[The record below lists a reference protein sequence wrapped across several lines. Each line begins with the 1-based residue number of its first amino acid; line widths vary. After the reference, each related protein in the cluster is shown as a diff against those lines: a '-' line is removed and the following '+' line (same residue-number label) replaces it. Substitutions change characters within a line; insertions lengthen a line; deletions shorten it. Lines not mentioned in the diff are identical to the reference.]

1 MLILG
6 IQFRFLARKSAKL
19 NKDKHKLKMKYISY
33 IIFFF
38 AATSMMAQADN
49 DVLFTVEDS
58 PVYVGEFRY
67 IYEKTNQGD
76 ADYSKES
83 LEEYLELYKKFKL
96 KVQRAKDIKLD
107 TISSLKRELE
117 GYRKQLANSYLI
129 DKEVTERLMKEV
141 YDRAKMDVNI
151 SHIMVQVPKESTP
164 QDTLAKYNKI
174 MGIWNQLEGGKRF
187 EELVSMSEDNASKEK
202 GGNIGFI
209 TAMLPNGF
217 YNMETAAYTTP
228 VNSYSKP
235 FRTRVGYHIV
245 KNNGNREARGQM
257 EASHILIRTLQNPE
271 LGSPDPKTVID
282 GIYNGLKGG
291 TPWEELVKRSEDKS
305 SLASD
310 GSLGKFGIGRFA
322 PEFEDAVFSLAK
334 DGDFSK
340 PIQSRA
346 GWHIVKRVKMHP
358 QLSYKEE
365 KGKLQNKIKKD
376 SRYQIAQ
383 DAMLTRI
390 KKDND
395 FKEYRNVTDRF
406 RNSLSDEFTTYRW
419 KSNPKPVNKVIFEIG
434 EDNFI
439 LAELE
444 EFLEQSSRKRQR
456 IGRNGEVKATFDQ
469 LYNDYVKIKTLEY
482 EEKQLEKKFPE
493 FKYLMREYQEG
504 ILLFEATKT
513 EIWDRASQDTLGLA
527 RHFETIKHDY
537 KYQWKERAEV
547 SFYSVK
553 PEAKDKVNSIRKMT
567 TKKSTTEVLEKYNNG
582 DNKSI
587 TVRRDVFEKGK
598 NTVIDALNWTPG
610 ALSEVEIN
618 KQNNSLNFLKIEKI
632 IPVTGKTLKEA
643 RGYAVAQYQDHLES
657 KWLTDLSNSYKIVV
671 NQDILDKMIK

>member
-1 MLILG
+1 MK
-6 IQFRFLARKSAKL
+6 FL
-19 NKDKHKLKMKYISY
+19 SY

-38 AATSMMAQADN
+38 AAVQLMAQADN

-58 PVYVGEFRY
+58 PVYVGEFKY

-76 ADYSKES
+76 ANYSRES

-96 KVQRAKDIKLD
+96 KVQRAKDIQLD

-129 DKEVTERLMKEV
+129 DKEVTERLIKQAYE
-141 YDRAKMDVNI
+141 RGKTDVDI
-151 SHIMVQVPKESTP
+151 SHIMVQLPKDATP
-164 QDTLAKYNKI
+164 QDTLAKFNKI
-174 MGIWNQLEGGKRF
+174 MGIWNQLEGGKSF
-187 EELVSMSEDNASKEK
+187 DELIGISEDKASKEK
-202 GGNIGFI
+202 GGRIGFI

-228 VNSYSKP
+228 VNGYSKP
-235 FRTRVGYHIV
+235 FRTRVGYHILR
-245 KNNGNREARGQM
+245 NNGTREARGQM
-257 EASHILIRTLQNPE
+257 EAAHILLRTPKSPAPGL
-271 LGSPDPKTVID
+271 PDPKKVID
-282 GIYNGLKGG
+282 GIY
-291 TPWEELVKRSEDKS
+291 EELKAGASWEKTVQKSDDKS
-305 SLASD
+305 NLENG

-322 PEFEDAVFSLAK
+322 PEFEDAVFALAE

-340 PIQSRA
+340 PVQSQA
-346 GWHIVKRVKMHP
+346 GWHIVKRIKKYP

-376 SRYQIAQ
+376 SRYQFAQ
-383 DAMLTRI
+383 EAMLNRI
-390 KKDND
+390 KKENN
-395 FKEYRNVTDRF
+395 FKEYRVVTDRF
-406 RNSLSDEFTTYRW
+406 RNSLSDEFTTYKW

-469 LYNDYVKIKTLEY
+469 LYDDYVKMKTLEY

-493 FKYLMREYQEG
+493 FRYLMREYQEG

-513 EIWDRASQDTLGLA
+513 EIWDRASKDSAGLA
-527 RHFETIKHDY
+527 VYYEKIKDRQ
-537 KYQWKERAEV
+537 KYQWKERVEV
-547 SFYSVK
+547 SYYSVK
-553 PEAKDKVNSIRKMT
+553 AESKDQINSIRKMAA
-567 TKKSTTEVLEKYNNG
+567 KKSTTDVLEKYNKG
-582 DNKSI
+582 DNKAI
-587 TVRRDVFEKGK
+587 TVRRDVFEKGR
-598 NTVIDALNWTPG
+598 NRTIDALKWNPG
-610 ALSEVEIN
+610 TLSEVEIN
-618 KQNNSLNFLKIEKI
+618 KQNNSMNFLKIEKI
-632 IPVTGKTLKEA
+632 IPVTGKSLQEA

-657 KWLTDLSNSYKIVV
+657 EWLKNLADSYKIVV
-671 NQDILDKMIK
+671 NQNIFDQMIK

>member
-1 MLILG
+1 M
-6 IQFRFLARKSAKL
+6 
-19 NKDKHKLKMKYISY
+19 NKDKHILKMKYISY

-38 AATSMMAQADN
+38 AAAQLMAQADD

-58 PVYVGEFRY
+58 PVYVGEFKY

-96 KVQRAKDIKLD
+96 KVQRAKDIQLD
-107 TISSLKRELE
+107 TIASLQRELE
-117 GYRKQLANSYLI
+117 GYRKHLANSYLI

-141 YDRAKMDVNI
+141 YERSKTDVNI
-151 SHIMVQVPKESTP
+151 SHIMVNIPKDSTP
-164 QDTLAKYNKI
+164 QDTLSKYNKI
-174 MGIWNQLEGGKRF
+174 MGIWKQLEGGKRF
-187 EELVSMSEDNASKEK
+187 EELVSMSEDKASKEK

-228 VNSYSKP
+228 INSYSKP
-235 FRTRVGYHIV
+235 FRTKVGYHIL
-245 KNNGNREARGQM
+245 KNNGSRAARGQM
-257 EASHILIRTLQNPE
+257 EASHILIRTLQNPIP
-271 LGSPDPKTVID
+271 GSPDPKEVID
-282 GIYNGLKGG
+282 GIYNGLRGG
-291 TPWEELVKRSEDKS
+291 TAWEELVKRSEDKS
-305 SLASD
+305 SLETG

-322 PEFEDAVFSLAK
+322 PEFEEAVFALVN
-334 DGDFSK
+334 DGDYSK
-340 PIQSRA
+340 PIQSKA
-346 GWHIVKRVKMHP
+346 GWHIVKRVKKYP

-383 DAMLTRI
+383 DAMLARI
-390 KKDND
+390 KRDNN

-406 RNSLSDEFTTYRW
+406 RNSLSDEFTTYKW
-419 KSNPKPVNKVIFEIG
+419 KANPTPVNKVIFEIG

-444 EFLEQSSRKRQR
+444 KFLEQSSRKRQR

-469 LYNDYVKIKTLEY
+469 LYNDFVKMKTLEY

-513 EIWDRASQDTLGLA
+513 EIWDRASQDSVGLA
-527 RHFETIKHDY
+527 AYYEKIKDRDRY
-537 KYQWKERAEV
+537 KWKERAEV

-553 PEAKDKVNSIRKMT
+553 EEAKGQIKSIRKMAA
-567 TKKSTTEVLEKYNNG
+567 KKSTSEVLEKYN
-582 DNKSI
+582 KTSKMLS
-587 TVRRDVFEKGK
+587 VRRDLFEKGK
-598 NTVIDALNWTPG
+598 NKIIDGLHWKPG
-610 ALSEVEIN
+610 TLSEVEIN
-618 KQNNSLNFLKIEKI
+618 KQNNSLNFLKVEKI
-632 IPVTGKTLKEA
+632 LPVTTKSLKEA
-643 RGYAVAQYQDHLES
+643 RGYAVAKYQDHLES
-657 KWLTDLSNSYKIVV
+657 KWLTDLANSYKIVV
-671 NQDILDKMIK
+671 NQNILDQMTK

>member
-1 MLILG
+1 
-6 IQFRFLARKSAKL
+6 
-19 NKDKHKLKMKYISY
+19 MKYISY
-33 IIFFF
+33 IILFF
-38 AATSMMAQADN
+38 AATQLAAQADD

-58 PVYVGEFRY
+58 PVYVGEFKY

-96 KVQRAKDIKLD
+96 KVQRAKDIQLD
-107 TISSLKRELE
+107 TITSLKRELE

-141 YDRAKMDVNI
+141 YNRGKMDVNI
-151 SHIMVQVPKESTP
+151 SHIMVQIPKESTP
-164 QDTLAKYNKI
+164 QDTLAKFNKI
-174 MGIWNQLEGGKRF
+174 MDIWKQLQGGKRF
-187 EELVSMSEDNASKEK
+187 EELVGMSEDKASKVK
-202 GGNIGFI
+202 GGNIGYI

-235 FRTRVGYHIV
+235 FRTRVGYHIL
-245 KNNGNREARGQM
+245 KNNGSREARGQM
-257 EASHILIRTLQNPE
+257 EAAHILIRHNKEPAP
-271 LGSPDPKTVID
+271 GSPDPKELID
-282 GIYNGLKGG
+282 GIYNGLRGG
-291 TPWEELVKRSEDKS
+291 TPWAELVKRSEDKS
-305 SLASD
+305 SIEKD

-322 PEFEDAVFSLAK
+322 PDFEDAVFALAE
-334 DGDFSK
+334 DGDYSK
-340 PIQSRA
+340 PLQSQA
-346 GWHIVKRVKMHP
+346 GWHIVKRVKKYP

-383 DAMLTRI
+383 DAMLARI
-390 KKDND
+390 KRDNN

-406 RNSLSDEFTTYRW
+406 RNSLSDEFTTYKW
-419 KSNPKPVNKVIFEIG
+419 KANPKPINKVIFEIG

-469 LYNDYVKIKTLEY
+469 LYTDYVKMKTLEY

-513 EIWDRASQDTLGLA
+513 EIWDRASQDSVGLA
-527 RHFETIKHDY
+527 QHFEKIKDREKY
-537 KYQWKERAEV
+537 KWKERAEV
-547 SFYSVK
+547 SFYNIT
-553 PEAKDKVNSIRKMT
+553 PEAKSQLNSIRKMAA
-567 TKKSTTEVLEKYNNG
+567 KKSTTEVLEKYNKDG
-582 DNKSI
+582 AKMI
-587 TVRRDVFEKGK
+587 TVRRDLFEKGK
-598 NTVIDALNWTPG
+598 NRIVDGLSWKPG
-610 ALSEVEIN
+610 TLSEVEMN
-618 KQNNSLNFLKIEKI
+618 KQNNSMNFLKIEKV
-632 IPVTGKTLKEA
+632 IPVTGKTLNEA
-643 RGYAVAQYQDHLES
+643 RGYAVAQYQDYLERQ
-657 KWLTDLSNSYKIVV
+657 WLTDLADSYKIKV
-671 NQDILDKMIK
+671 NQGILDKMIK